1 MFSYCACV
9 SGADD
14 WAGCCSARI
23 VILRCLVCSIFSS
36 SACVLLLRMDR
47 NAEQVLLATFA
58 ERERRLRELLAER
71 SIVSKERSR
80 LRQVLKNEKRK
91 RQRIIKRAAE
101 LSREDLLALAA
112 AAR

>member
-1 MFSYCACV
+1 
-9 SGADD
+9 
-14 WAGCCSARI
+14 
-23 VILRCLVCSIFSS
+23 
-36 SACVLLLRMDR
+36 MDR
-47 NAEQVLLATFA
+47 NAEEVLLATFA

-91 RQRIIKRAAE
+91 RQRIMKRAAE
-101 LSREDLLALAA
+101 LSRDDLLALAA

>member
-1 MFSYCACV
+1 
-9 SGADD
+9 
-14 WAGCCSARI
+14 
-23 VILRCLVCSIFSS
+23 
-36 SACVLLLRMDR
+36 MDR